1 MVWLEALLAFALT
14 MLVFSTIVTLIV
26 EAIHRLLQ
34 KRQQGLRVLL
44 EQLFE
49 RFVWPRFGG
58 YLAAVS
64 GGAITKEKARDEFV
78 DALTGD
84 QSRSDAD
91 KGGGIKKYFL
101 PPDLTS
107 LTAMQFAERLAG
119 TEVGKAIL
127 GKAGDEI
134 EALVKD
140 LVQKFDRLGAE
151 ATEFFRARAQLFAV
165 GISFVLA
172 FAANFDALTV
182 FKTYLK
188 EDDLRQSMVANAEA
202 IQKQYLEAAEKLRQA
217 EAAAPPA
224 PGTVPPVPQKVAE
237 GLQSEIAGRRREID
251 KLLADLRAKGV
262 PIGWSYFPFCHR
274 PEVAGPAGT
283 REYLDP
289 RCTALLERKNQAPT
303 DSARLQCAVR
313 VLPAATRSGS
323 SKLAAAMA
331 ACLVPA
337 SVPDAA
343 EELTSHDIFRYGIAP
358 FLYWLVA
365 VIAAG
370 ALVGLGGPFWYD
382 AVRSLSFVLQLLKP
396 LAQGPKPAG
405 PGAGEE
411 AKTPAEREAAKEKQ
425 PTTPV
430 AAFKTAGESQK
441 AAPPAPIGRAPLDAR
456 GEPMRI

>member
-14 MLVFSTIVTLIV
+14 MLVFSTIVTLVV
-26 EAIHRLLQ
+26 EAIHRILQ
-34 KRQQGLRVLL
+34 KRQQGLRLLL

-64 GGAITKEKARDEFV
+64 SGAITKEKARDEFV

-84 QSRSDAD
+84 QSRSEAD
-91 KGGGIKKYFL
+91 KGSGIKKYLL
-101 PPDLTS
+101 PPRLTS
-107 LTAMQFAERLAG
+107 LTAMQFAERLAQ
-119 TEVGKAIL
+119 TDVGKAIL
-127 GKAGDEI
+127 GKAEAEL

-151 ATEFFRARAQLFAV
+151 ASEFFRARAQLFAV

-182 FKTYLK
+182 FKTYLR

-202 IQKQYLEAAEKLRQA
+202 IQKQYLEAAERLRKTEA
-217 EAAAPPA
+217 EAATPAAPPA
-224 PGTVPPVPQKVAE
+224 ASLADTKRLAQQ
-237 GLQSEIAGRRREID
+237 LQADLADRRREID

-274 PEVAGPAGT
+274 PDAAEPGGT
-283 REYLDP
+283 RAYLDP
-289 RCTALLERKNQAPT
+289 RCTALLDNKNRLASDRRRIACAISALSNARTSLERVPN
-303 DSARLQCAVR
+303 AVADCLMR
-313 VLPAATRSGS
+313 PAH
-323 SKLAAAMA
+323 
-331 ACLVPA
+331 
-337 SVPDAA
+337 
-343 EELTSHDIFRYGIAP
+343 ELEWFDPFVHGTAP
-358 FLYWLVA
+358 FLYWLVS

-396 LAQGPKPAG
+396 LAQAPKPAVAA
-405 PGAGEE
+405 AGEE
-411 AKTPAEREAAKEKQ
+411 AKTAAAAEATKEKQ

-430 AAFKTAGESQK
+430 MAFKTAGDSQM
-441 AAPPAPIGRAPLDAR
+441 AAPPAPVGRVPLDAR

>member
-34 KRQQGLRVLL
+34 KRQQGLRLLL

-49 RFVWPRFGG
+49 RFVWPRFDG
-58 YLAAVS
+58 YLAAISS
-64 GGAITKEKARDEFV
+64 GGITMETARDEFV
-78 DALTGD
+78 DALTGE
-84 QSRSDAD
+84 QSRSEAD
-91 KGGGIKKYFL
+91 KGGGIKKYLL
-101 PPDLTS
+101 PPKLTS

-127 GKAGDEI
+127 GKAEAEI
-134 EALVKD
+134 DALIKD

-188 EDDLRQSMVANAEA
+188 EDDLRQSMVANAEV
-202 IQKQYLEAAEKLRQA
+202 IQKQYLEAAEKLRKT
-217 EAAAPPA
+217 EAAATTAPA
-224 PGTVPPVPQKVAE
+224 APSPAAPAAADVKKLAQE
-237 GLQSEIAGRRREID
+237 LQSDIADRRREID

-274 PEVAGPAGT
+274 PDATGPAGT
-283 REYLDP
+283 HAYLDP
-289 RCTALLERKNQAPT
+289 RCTALLERKIAAQKGVNWLDCLMTMPAP
-303 DSARLQCAVR
+303 A
-313 VLPAATRSGS
+313 GG
-323 SKLAAAMA
+323 AAA
-331 ACLVPA
+331 ACPA
-337 SVPDAA
+337 TDLTTPDV
-343 EELTSHDIFRYGIAP
+343 FRHGFMP
-358 FLYWLVA
+358 LLYWLVS
-365 VIAAG
+365 VFVAG

-382 AVRSLSFVLQLLKP
+382 TVRSLSFVLQLLKP
-396 LAQGPKPAG
+396 LTQGPKPAA
-405 PGAGEE
+405 PGTGEE
-411 AKTPAEREAAKEKQ
+411 AKTAAPGQPGEAKQ
-425 PTTPV
+425 PATPV
-430 AAFKTAGESQK
+430 AAFKTAGESEK
-441 AAPPAPIGRAPLDAR
+441 AAPSAPIGRAPLDAR